1 MRVPMEG
8 LLFRRES
15 VKGLMSGRAD
25 KDLKGACEGFEAYLV
40 YTMLQECQRTTS
52 LSEKSQAEQT
62 YFSMMN
68 EKVAEVVARKGIGVK
83 EMLLRY
89 LKGTENS
96 KVTQEKADNI
106 EKQRRRSI

>member
-8 LLFRRES
+8 LLFRQGS
-15 VKGLMSGRAD
+15 IKGLSGRSD

-40 YTMLQECQRTTS
+40 YTMLQECQRTTL

-68 EKVAEVVARKGIGVK
+68 EKVAEVVARKGIVVK

-96 KVTQEKADNI
+96 KVMQEKADNI
-106 EKQRRRSI
+106 QK

>member
-8 LLFRRES
+8 IWFRQGS
-15 VKGLMSGRAD
+15 LKGLTGRSD
-25 KDLKGACEGFEAYLV
+25 KDLKAACEGFEAYLV
-40 YTMLQECQRTTS
+40 YTMLQECQKTVSIT
-52 LSEKSQAEQT
+52 EKSNTEQT

-96 KVTQEKADNI
+96 KVMQEKADNI
-106 EKQRRRSI
+106 QK

>member
-8 LLFRRES
+8 LLFRQGS
-15 VKGLMSGRAD
+15 IKGLSGRSD

-89 LKGTENS
+89 LKGTENP
-96 KVTQEKADNI
+96 KVMQEKADNI
-106 EKQRRRSI
+106 QK